1 VGNHQNDQQLTD
13 SLRPDLSPPLARLNG
28 RVRRRRRVVA
38 HGQRHVLSPSYAGA
52 HRGLARR
59 RWVPLGTSDRLL
71 DALTLR
77 DWAHT
82 AVSDLITHIDE
93 INRLNV
99 FPVADSDT
107 GANMLFTMRSA
118 LAEANAGVNADGSPG
133 CVARVAA
140 ALSAGALNGA
150 RGNSGVILSQILRG
164 IADVTATAAADS
176 GGELPEMD
184 AVILGAG
191 LQRGV
196 ELVITSMGGE
206 EVPGTIVSVLRA
218 AADAVEECAHG
229 GEGLAPAIT
238 AAGDAAVVALEKTT
252 EQLDVLADAGAV
264 DAGGRGL
271 LVLLDALRS
280 TISGQAP
287 ARTVYE
293 LSPPT
298 QQADPATERPAPQF
312 EVMYLLDGCDA
323 AAADALR
330 NQLEELGESVAI
342 AQAAAQGSDPLDSYS
357 VHVHTDDAGAAVEAG
372 LVAGRLSRIV
382 VSALSSGVTG
392 LPVGSWTRE
401 RAVLAVVDGDGAA
414 ELFAGEGACV
424 LQPGPDTGYPATDIS
439 AHQLVRALVDTGA
452 AQVMVL
458 PNGYVAAEELVAGC
472 TAAIGWGI
480 DVVPIPTG
488 SMVQGLAAL
497 AVHEPGRQ
505 AVDDGFTMA
514 RAAGAARHGS
524 VRIATESAL
533 TWAGRC
539 QPGDGLGIAGDEV
552 LIVAADA
559 AGAGIGLLDLLLA
572 SGGDLVTVLVGAGIG
587 TDADATAVSDILQEH
602 VHDNHP
608 GTELVTYRT
617 GHHGDALLIGVE

>member
-1 VGNHQNDQQLTD
+1 V
-13 SLRPDLSPPLARLNG
+13 
-28 RVRRRRRVVA
+28 
-38 HGQRHVLSPSYAGA
+38 
-52 HRGLARR
+52 
-59 RWVPLGTSDRLL
+59 GTSERLL
-71 DALTLR
+71 NAPALR

-118 LAEANAGVNADGSPG
+118 LAEANAGIGSDAGTG
-133 CVARVAA
+133 CVARVAS
-140 ALSAGALNGA
+140 ALSVGALNGA

-164 IADVTATAAADS
+164 IADVTATAAAEA
-176 GGELPEMD
+176 GGELPHLD
-184 AVILGAG
+184 AVLLAAA
-191 LQRGV
+191 LRRGV
-196 ELVITSMGGE
+196 ELVIASMGGQ

-218 AADAVEECAHG
+218 AAEAVDECAND
-229 GEGLAPAIT
+229 GLAAAI
-238 AAGDAAVVALEKTT
+238 AAGGDAAVVALEKTP

-280 TISGQAP
+280 TVSGPAP

-293 LSPPT
+293 LSPRAQP
-298 QQADPATERPAPQF
+298 AAGATERPAPQF
-312 EVMYLLDGCDA
+312 EVMYGLDGCDA
-323 AAADALR
+323 AAADRLR
-330 NQLEELGESVAI
+330 ERLEELGESVAI
-342 AQAAAQGSDPLDSYS
+342 ATASSDSYS

-372 LVAGRLSRIV
+372 LGAGRPSRIV
-382 VSALSSGVTG
+382 ISVLNSGVVG
-392 LPVGSWTRE
+392 LPAGSWTRE
-401 RAVLAVVDGDGAA
+401 RAVLAVVDGDGSA
-414 ELFAGEGACV
+414 ELFAGEGAHV
-424 LQPGPDTGYPATDIS
+424 LQPDPQGGSATHIS
-439 AHQLVRALVDTGA
+439 AHQLMRAVVDTGA

-480 DVVPIPTG
+480 DVVPIPTL

-497 AVHEPGRQ
+497 AVHETDRP
-505 AVDDGFTMA
+505 AVDDGYTMA
-514 RAAGAARHGS
+514 RAAGSARYGS

-539 QPGDGLGIAGDEV
+539 QPGDGLGISGDEV

-559 AGAGIGLLDLLLA
+559 AEAAIGLLDLLLA
-572 SGGDLVTVLVGAGIG
+572 SGGDLVTVLVGAGIDDASV
-587 TDADATAVSDILQEH
+587 TDVLQQH
-602 VHDNHP
+602 VHDHHP
-608 GTELVTYRT
+608 GTELMTYRT
-617 GHHGDALLIGVE
+617 GHRGDDLLIGVE

>member
-1 VGNHQNDQQLTD
+1 
-13 SLRPDLSPPLARLNG
+13 LSPRWLGWIAVSTRQAG
-28 RVRRRRRVVA
+28 DSQREAVA
-38 HGQRHVLSPSYAGA
+38 TAAPGYAGA

-59 RWVPLGTSDRLL
+59 RWVTLGKSDRPLDTLDTLDTSALL
-71 DALTLR
+71 
-77 DWAHT
+77 DWAH
-82 AVSDLITHIDE
+82 AVVSDLITHIDE

-99 FPVADSDT
+99 FPIADSDT

-118 LAEANAGVNADGSPG
+118 LAEANSAASSGADSEGRRG
-133 CVARVAA
+133 DVAQVAA
-140 ALSAGALNGA
+140 ALSAGALGGA

-164 IADVTATAAADS
+164 IADVTAAAAAGA
-176 GGELPEMD
+176 GGELSDID
-184 AVILGAG
+184 AALLGAG
-191 LQRGV
+191 LRRGV
-196 ELVITSMGGE
+196 ELVIVSMGGE
-206 EVPGTIVSVLRA
+206 EIPGTIVSVLRA
-218 AADAVEECAHG
+218 AADAVQACADG
-229 GEGLAPAIT
+229 GEGLARAT
-238 AAGDAAVVALEKTT
+238 VAAGDAAVVALEKTT

-280 TISGQAP
+280 TVAGQAP
-287 ARTVYE
+287 ARAVYE
-293 LSPPT
+293 LSPRTPSPDLAGGDDGRT
-298 QQADPATERPAPQF
+298 GRHGLQGRRAPQF

-323 AAADALR
+323 VAADALR
-330 NQLEELGESVAI
+330 ERLGELGESVAI
-342 AQAAAQGSDPLDSYS
+342 AAAPSAIHDSYS

-372 LVAGRLSRIV
+372 LVAGQLSRIV
-382 VSALSSGVTG
+382 ISALSSGAVG
-392 LPVGSWTRE
+392 LPAGGWTRE
-401 RAVLAVVDGDGAA
+401 RAVLAVVDGEGAA
-414 ELFAGEGACV
+414 ELFAGESACV
-424 LQPGPDTGYPATDIS
+424 LQPGPDAVS
-439 AHQLVRALVDTGA
+439 AHELVRAVVDSGA

-497 AVHEPGRQ
+497 AVHEPDRQ
-505 AVDDGFTMA
+505 AVDDGYSMA

-533 TWAGRC
+533 TWAGWC

-559 AGAGIGLLDLLLA
+559 ATAAIGLLDLLLA
-572 SGGDLVTVLVGAGIG
+572 SGGDLVTVLVGATIEK
-587 TDADATAVSDILQEH
+587 DDEDATVTGLQDH
-602 VHDNHP
+602 VHDHHP

-617 GHHGDALLIGVE
+617 GHRGDALLIGVE